1 MDIDKFIK
9 LRPYVYHLTDRRNLN
24 SIIAQKQIFST
35 RKIVSDSAIQ
45 NKKTYLA
52 SRRPNHDLIKIN
64 VYDFHI
70 RDQQP
75 ISELVL
81 GRSLTN
87 NWTVADFIAHLN
99 KRVFFWPT
107 INRLTRHY
115 DRYQSENP
123 IILRFSTEDV
133 LKLNPNAEF
142 CHLNSGATRC
152 SSHWNGDAPHR
163 GADTFLTAAN
173 YQLGHASV
181 AEVTILDYC
190 DLPDDYWTSG
200 SPNGQWTKRKL

>member
-1 MDIDKFIK
+1 MDLTKFIS
-9 LRPYVYHLTDRRNLN
+9 LRPYVYHLTDRRNLK
-24 SIIAQKQIFST
+24 SIIAQKKILST
-35 RKIVSDSAIQ
+35 KKIVNDSAKP
-45 NKKTYLA
+45 NKRTYLS
-52 SRRPNHDLIKIN
+52 SRRPEHDLIKIN
-64 VYDFHI
+64 GFDFHI

-107 INRLTRHY
+107 INRLQRHY

-123 IILRFSTEDV
+123 IILRFKTDD
-133 LKLNPNAEF
+133 LITLNNDIEF

-163 GADTFLTAAN
+163 GADTFLTATN
-173 YQLGHASV
+173 YLKKPATV
-181 AEVTILDYC
+181 AEVTIPDYC
-190 DLPDDYWTSG
+190 DLPIDYWTSA
-200 SPNGQWTKRKL
+200 SPTGAWTKRTL